1 MRRIMKAVAAVIL
14 ATSML
19 FIVGCDGPKNDK
31 NGEAEKAN
39 PEVIQEVD
47 NGTSVDGHEYVDLG
61 LPSGTLWATCN
72 VGADTP
78 EGYGEYFAWGET
90 EPKSIYSLDTYKY
103 STIDDCLAALIEE
116 ENDEDEPGPPAR
128 YLYPIFTKYCFVSTS
143 GYNGYTDDL
152 TVLQPNDDAA
162 TVNWGKGWCMPT
174 NEQWAELYFNIP
186 SEKVTQNDV
195 TGLLFTAPN
204 GNTLFLPIAGEH
216 DDEGLFDEEEAGL
229 RNEDLGRYWSSSLD
243 VGSPF
248 SAWHLYVYAFG
259 NRDVRGGDRWCGF
272 PVRPVCSVK
281 KAMKDDGNGVGNE
294 KAHTFVDLGLP
305 SGTLWAD
312 CNIGAD
318 SPECYGDY
326 FAWGET
332 ESKYIFRWDT
342 YKYCHFGNKELAKYC
357 NDSSYGCKGFTDG
370 LYFLQEDDDAAKVHW
385 GSEWSVP
392 NDGQWM
398 ELCQNT
404 TNVWTTQNGVEG
416 QLFTASNG
424 NSIFLPGGGTRYD
437 VYHRKTGYH
446 GVYGEYW
453 SNSFNQRHSED
464 ARSFR
469 MDPYGSELNFTGR
482 QNGLLIRPV
491 QYAAVDKHEFVDL
504 GLPSGTLWATCN
516 MGATAPEEHGVK
528 VAWGEIAPKD
538 AYEWYNYKYC
548 RGEYNSFLKYCL
560 DAGSGYNGFVDS
572 LTELLSEDDAATAN
586 WGSGWCM
593 PTAEQW
599 RELREHTTMSW
610 VKSPDSSQGILFTA
624 ANGNS
629 LFLPATNSI
638 DDEFPGSSVEGAYWS
653 KTLNDSGA
661 GHPWVFV
668 FNCSTE
674 YKVFYD
680 VDRCGGFS
688 VRPVRS
694 ALKK

>member
-1 MRRIMKAVAAVIL
+1 MQRIVKALAAV
-14 ATSML
+14 ML
-19 FIVGCDGPKNDK
+19 LTAVFLVAGCDGPKNNN
-31 NGEAEKAN
+31 NGEAQQTK
-39 PEVIQEVD
+39 PEVTQEVD
-47 NGTSVDGHEYVDLG
+47 NGTSVDGHEFVDLG

-78 EGYGEYFAWGET
+78 DGYGDYFAWGET
-90 EPKSIYSLDTYKY
+90 EPKTIYSLDTYKY
-103 STIDDCLAALIEE
+103 STIDDRLAALIEE

-128 YLYPIFTKYCFVSTS
+128 YLYPIFTKYCLVPKS
-143 GYNGYTDDL
+143 GYNGFTDDL

-174 NEQWAELYFNIP
+174 NEQWAELYNCIP
-186 SEKVTQNDV
+186 NKLVTQNDV

-204 GNTLFLPIAGEH
+204 GNTLFLPVAGEH
-216 DDEGLFDEEEAGL
+216 DDEGLFEEEEAGL
-229 RNEDLGRYWSSSLD
+229 RHENLGRYWSKSLY
-243 VGSPF
+243 VSSPF
-248 SAWHLYVYAFG
+248 SAWHLYIYSFG

-272 PVRPVCSVK
+272 PVRPVCSIK
-281 KAMKDDGNGVGNE
+281 KAVKVDGE
-294 KAHTFVDLGLP
+294 EHAQAHTFVDLGLP

-318 SPECYGDY
+318 SPESYGDF

-332 ESKYIFRWDT
+332 EPKYIFRWDN
-342 YKYCHFGNKELAKYC
+342 YKYCHFENNELTKYC
-357 NDSSYGCKGFTDG
+357 NDTSYGCNGFTDG
-370 LYFLQEDDDAAKVHW
+370 LYILQKDDDAAKVNW

-398 ELCQNT
+398 ELYQNT
-404 TNVWTTQNGVEG
+404 TSAWTTQNGVEG
-416 QLFTASNG
+416 QLFTAPNG
-424 NSIFLPGGGTRYD
+424 NSIFLPAGGIRRD
-437 VYHRKTGYH
+437 VERSKSGYH

-464 ARSFR
+464 AHSFR
-469 MDPYGSELNFTGR
+469 MDSYDSKLFISAR

-491 QYAAVDKHEFVDL
+491 QYAADDKHEYVDL

-516 MGATAPEEHGVK
+516 VGATAPEEHGVK
-528 VAWGEIAPKD
+528 VAWGEIAPKE
-538 AYEWYNYKYC
+538 AYEWYNYNYC
-548 RGEYNSFLKYCL
+548 RGEINSFIKYCL
-560 DAGSGYNGFVDS
+560 DATGGYNGFVDS
-572 LTELLSEDDAATAN
+572 LTVLLPEDDAATAN
-586 WGSGWCM
+586 WGRGWCM

-599 RELREHTTMSW
+599 RELRKNTTMTW
-610 VKSPDSSQGILFTA
+610 VKSQDFNQGILFTA

-629 LFLPATNSI
+629 LFLPATNSM
-638 DDEFPGSSVEGAYWS
+638 DDEFPGPSVEGAYWS

-668 FNCSTE
+668 FNCATE
-674 YKVFYD
+674 YNVFYD

-694 ALKK
+694 ASKK